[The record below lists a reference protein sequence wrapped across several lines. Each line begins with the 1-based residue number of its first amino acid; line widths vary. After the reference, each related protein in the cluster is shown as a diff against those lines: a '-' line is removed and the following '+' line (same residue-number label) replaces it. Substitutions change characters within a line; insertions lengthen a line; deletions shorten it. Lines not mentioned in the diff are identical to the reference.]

1 MAVSKEMFDISK
13 LRNAKSYVIYDPN
26 QPPHSRQVSF
36 KKVNPEE
43 NVVSL
48 LQFGSKEFLR
58 IEQKM
63 LLELTSCPLGL
74 VQSPMT
80 TIGRKF
86 EVCTIILY
94 VYREDEDDKVPQYVF
109 GIFGP
114 EKARKQ
120 VYDDIVYTIKAK
132 EIEQSL
138 EYAAAA
144 EDNYKHLKVSVTDV
158 YLESKMRKMKK

>member
-13 LRNAKSYVIYDPN
+13 LRNAKSYSMYDPN
-26 QPPHSRQVSF
+26 QPNREISF
-36 KKVNPEE
+36 KKVNPAE
-43 NVVSL
+43 NLDSL
-48 LQFGSKEFLR
+48 LQCGNKEFLR

-80 TIGRKF
+80 IIGRKF
-86 EVCTIILY
+86 EVCTVILF
-94 VYREDEDDKVPQYVF
+94 VYKEDEDDKVPQYVF

>member
-1 MAVSKEMFDISK
+1 MAVSNEMFDFSK

-74 VQSPMT
+74 VESPITM
-80 TIGRKF
+80 IGNKF
-86 EVCTIILY
+86 EVCTVILY
-94 VYREDEDDKVPQYVF
+94 VYKEDEDDEVPQYVF

-120 VYDDIVYTIKAK
+120 MYGNIVYTIK
-132 EIEQSL
+132 ETEQSS
-138 EYAAAA
+138 EYSAA